1 MRTGRAITGIVLLLL
16 VAGHGGVLAQSKP
29 LIERWVDGEVKAALP
44 PLTYSGAPIALKF
57 NSFLPPTASLAQ
69 LQVRT
74 FKRLEADTGGRITVR
89 PYWGSTL
96 GNAQRGAFDVVASG
110 IAETGTCFAIMNPG
124 GFDLTFG
131 LNLPQVFDSSVQ
143 STAVA
148 AELYPKY
155 FKKEYEARG
164 VRLLRT
170 TATPPVQILSI
181 KQPIARL
188 EDLKGRKL
196 WATGGLS
203 AQLAAALGAAP
214 AATQVSELY
223 TAFQSGVVDAVAI
236 HDAAA
241 HMLRLTE
248 LARYRAHADLWV
260 YSAEY
265 CINKDVWARLPVDL
279 RAIVYHWAQL
289 ASHAEA
295 QLYFDRDALL
305 ARAAMAT
312 RGVQTSAIEP
322 PERGRWNQ
330 ALEVAVSNF
339 MQAGKARGLP
349 VTALVSDMRALQ
361 RKYAAL
367 SPDDITRALLDKPL
381 PGLADP

>member
-1 MRTGRAITGIVLLLL
+1 MREGRLRGWVALVLMLG
-16 VAGHGGVLAQSKP
+16 AGMAMAQSKP
-29 LIERWVDGEVKAALP
+29 LIEQWVDGEIKAALP
-44 PLTYSGAPIALKF
+44 PLAYHGAPIALKF

-74 FKRLEADTGGRITVR
+74 FKRLEADTGGKIAVR

-96 GNAQRGAFDVVASG
+96 GNAQRGSFDVVESG
-110 IAETGTCFAIMNPG
+110 IADTGTCFAIMNPG

-131 LNLPQVFDSSVQ
+131 LNLPHIFDSSVQ

-148 AELYPKY
+148 TELYPKY
-155 FKKEYEARG
+155 FKKEYESRG

-181 KQPIARL
+181 KAPIARL

-203 AQLAAALGAAP
+203 AQLAAALGATP

-265 CINKDVWARLPVDL
+265 CINRDVWAKLPPDL
-279 RAIVYHWAQL
+279 RRIVYHWAQL

-312 RGVQTSAIEP
+312 RGVKTSAIDQ
-322 PERGRWNQ
+322 PERARWNG
-330 ALEVAVSNF
+330 ALDAAVTQF
-339 MQAGKARGLP
+339 MNTGKARGLP
-349 VTALVSDMRALQ
+349 VAQLVNDMRALQ
-361 RKYAAL
+361 RKYAAM
-367 SPDDITRALLDKPL
+367 SPDDVTRMLLEKPL

>member
-1 MRTGRAITGIVLLLL
+1 MHDRFGRCAALALMFGCG
-16 VAGHGGVLAQSKP
+16 VALAQTKP

-44 PLTYSGAPIALKF
+44 SQTYGGAPIALRF

-74 FKRLEADTGGRITVR
+74 FKRLEADTGGKITVR

-96 GNAQRGAFDVVASG
+96 GNAQRGAFDAVAAG

-131 LNLPQVFDSSVQ
+131 LNLPHIFDSSVQ

-148 AELYPKY
+148 TELFPKY

-181 KQPIARL
+181 RQPIARL

-248 LARYRAHADLWV
+248 LARYRAQADLWV

-265 CINKDVWARLPVDL
+265 CINRDAWAKLPADL
-279 RAIVYHWAQL
+279 RAIVYHWGQL

-312 RGVQTSAIEP
+312 RGVKSSPIEHA
-322 PERGRWNQ
+322 ERTRWNS
-330 ALEVAVSNF
+330 ALDAAVTQF
-339 MQAGKARGLP
+339 MTDGKARGLP
-349 VTALVSDMRALQ
+349 VAALVNDMRALQ

-367 SPDDITRALLDKPL
+367 SPDDITRMLLEKPL
-381 PGLADP
+381 PGLTDP

>member
-1 MRTGRAITGIVLLLL
+1 MRARWMRGCAIWGL
-16 VAGHGGVLAQSKP
+16 VLAASAALAQPKP
-29 LIERWVDGEVKAALP
+29 LIERWVDGEVKASLP
-44 PLTYSGAPIALKF
+44 PVTYGGAPIALKF
-57 NSFLPPTASLAQ
+57 NSFLPPTASLAR

-74 FKRLEADTGGRITVR
+74 FKRLEADTGGKISVR
-89 PYWGSTL
+89 SYWGSTL

-110 IAETGTCFAIMNPG
+110 IADTGTCFAIMNPG

-131 LNLPQVFDSSVQ
+131 LNLPQIFDSSVQ

-155 FKKEYEARG
+155 FKREYEARG

-181 KQPIARL
+181 KSPVARL

-203 AQLAAALGAAP
+203 AQLAASLGATP

-265 CINKDVWARLPVDL
+265 CINRDVWEKLPADL
-279 RAIVYHWAQL
+279 RTIVYHWAQL

-295 QLYFDRDALL
+295 ELYFDRDALL

-312 RGVQTSAIEP
+312 RGVMTTEINRA
-322 PERGRWNQ
+322 ERARWSG
-330 ALEVAVSNF
+330 ALDAAANEFIRN
-339 MQAGKARGLP
+339 GKARGLP
-349 VTALVSDMRALQ
+349 VEALVSDMRALQ

-367 SPDDITRALLDKPL
+367 SSDDITRVLLERPL
-381 PGLADP
+381 PGLVDP

>member
-1 MRTGRAITGIVLLLL
+1 MYVGVVRST
-16 VAGHGGVLAQSKP
+16 VLAIMLGCGTALAQTKP

-44 PLTYSGAPIALKF
+44 PLTYGGPPVALKF

-74 FKRLEADTGGRITVR
+74 FKRLEADTAGKITVR

-131 LNLPQVFDSSVQ
+131 LNLPQVFASSVQ

-148 AELYPKY
+148 TELYPKY

-181 KQPIARL
+181 KQPVSRL
-188 EDLKGRKL
+188 EDLRGRKL

-265 CINKDVWARLPVDL
+265 CINRDSWARLPADL
-279 RAIVYHWAQL
+279 RAIVYHWGQL

-312 RGVQTSAIEP
+312 RGVKTSAIEDQ
-322 PERGRWNQ
+322 ERVRWNN
-330 ALEVAVSNF
+330 ALEPAV
-339 MQAGKARGLP
+339 MQYIAAAKARGLP
-349 VTALVSDMRALQ
+349 VAALVNDMRTLQ

-367 SPDDITRALLDKPL
+367 SPDDITRMLLEKPL
-381 PGLADP
+381 PGLVDP